1 MSKAVSG
8 KARPQKKSYTAYW
21 IIGGILVA
29 AALMLGL
36 VWINLNAPKAQPPT
50 LGAGRTLGLA
60 SAPVTIDEYAD
71 FQCPVCGRAE
81 SVIRD
86 IAPQYIETGKAKVVY
101 HNFAFIGQESQWAA
115 EAAECAND
123 QGKFW
128 DYAYYL
134 FDHQAGEN
142 AGAFSQANLKGFANE
157 LKLDTAAFNACFDSG
172 KHTELIKKETAD
184 AQTRGIRATPSFYI
198 NERFYEGLL
207 PANQL
212 TALIDS
218 LQPNR

>member
-1 MSKAVSG
+1 MTKAVSR
-8 KARPQKKSYTAYW
+8 KARAQKKSYTAYW

-29 AALMLGL
+29 AALMLAL
-36 VWINLNAPKAQPPT
+36 VWINLNAAPAQPPA
-50 LGAGRTLGLA
+50 LSEGRTLGLA

-86 IAPQYIETGKAKVVY
+86 IAPEYIDTGKVKVVY

-115 EAAECAND
+115 QAAECAND

-134 FDHQAGEN
+134 FDHQTGEN
-142 AGAFSQANLKGFANE
+142 VGAFSQANLKNFAAE

-172 KHTELIKKETAD
+172 KHAELIQKETAD
-184 AQTRGIRATPSFYI
+184 AQARGIRATPSFYI
-198 NERFYEGLL
+198 NGRFYEGLL
-207 PANQL
+207 PASQL

-218 LQPNR
+218 LQPNK